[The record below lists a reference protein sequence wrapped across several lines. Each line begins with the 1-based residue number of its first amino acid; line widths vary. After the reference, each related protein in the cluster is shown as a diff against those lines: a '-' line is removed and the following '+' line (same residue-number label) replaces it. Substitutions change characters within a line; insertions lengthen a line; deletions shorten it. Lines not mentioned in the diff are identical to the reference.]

1 MRKILVPLS
10 LLSLSLWG
18 LRTAP
23 AVAPQDQDPPGE
35 EEVQDPGQEGN
46 YTRDIFGRLR
56 KTKSNPFKGA
66 WQLLDMELDGYPPQ
80 GRSGAGALLISDQFL
95 AFELQASWDPF
106 VTEVIL
112 DDGYQSFIAE
122 YMLEGGN
129 LLVCR
134 TLVGSFIN
142 EETGSLE
149 FEPHGLEREFEVR
162 LEDGFLQLRW
172 GESDLLIFGRRL
184 PGRWVQKDIFGNE
197 AARTVPEDIFG
208 RRRTDLDKDD
218 EDDEEEDD
226 G

>member
-23 AVAPQDQDPPGE
+23 AVAPLDQDPPGE

-56 KTKSNPFKGA
+56 KAKSNPFKGA
-66 WQLLDMELDGYPPQ
+66 WELLDMDLDGYPPE
-80 GRSGAGALLISDQFL
+80 GLSGAGALLIGDQFM
-95 AFELQASWDPF
+95 AFEVQASWDPF
-106 VTEVIL
+106 VVGVIL

-129 LLVCR
+129 LLLCR
-134 TLVGSFIN
+134 TLVGSYLD
-142 EETGSLE
+142 EETGSLA
-149 FEPHGLEREFEVR
+149 FEPHGIEREFEVR
-162 LEDGFLQLRW
+162 LENGFLQLRW
-172 GESDLLIFGRRL
+172 GESDLLTFGRRL
-184 PGRWVQKDIFGNE
+184 PGRWVQTDIFGNE
-197 AARTVPEDIFG
+197 SARTVPEDIFG
-208 RRRTDLDKDD
+208 RRRTDVGGQ
-218 EDDEEEDD
+218 EGDEEGSD